1 MMGCVAVI
9 AAMWSQA
16 ASAGQVSGE
25 LKKWHKVTVTFDG
38 PQTSETAEPNP
49 FLDYRL
55 NVTFTHQG
63 SGKSKVVPGHFAA
76 DGDAANTSADSGNK

>member
-1 MMGCVAVI
+1 MSERLKMMGCVAVI

-38 PQTSETAEPNP
+38 PQTSETNGT
-49 FLDYRL
+49 RL
-55 NVTFTHQG
+55 Q
-63 SGKSKVVPGHFAA
+63 
-76 DGDAANTSADSGNK
+76 